1 MAGSNQYCAWHECG
15 QLICEMYENGLIV
28 TIDVKG
34 DRLCTLIFE
43 GKQIGWCFEAPFR
56 CNNLD
61 NKAPCICIYVMR
73 LVEKMI
79 L

>member
-34 DRLCTLIFE
+34 ARFARSFLKGNKL
-43 GKQIGWCFEAPFR
+43 GGVLKHP
-56 CNNLD
+56 LD
-61 NKAPCICIYVMR
+61 VTI
-73 LVEKMI
+73 
-79 L
+79 